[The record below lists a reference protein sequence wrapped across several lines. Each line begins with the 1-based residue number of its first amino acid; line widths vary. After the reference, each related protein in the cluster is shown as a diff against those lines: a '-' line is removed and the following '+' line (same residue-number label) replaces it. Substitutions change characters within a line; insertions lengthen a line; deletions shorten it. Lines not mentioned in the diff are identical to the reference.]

1 MAELSTIARP
11 YAEALFA
18 SVRNEGTLEQWSALL
33 SEMAQVAGHPEV
45 SKVLSRPGLS
55 NQQRY
60 ELFAG
65 LMKTPLSD
73 KARNFL
79 ELLVDKG
86 RVLLLPYI
94 SEQFDA
100 LKHQL
105 EGTELAHITSAF
117 ELSPEQIADLV
128 AALEKKF
135 GLKLKP
141 VVTVDA
147 TLIGGV
153 RVMVGDQVLDTSV
166 QAQLA
171 RMRDTLAA

>member
-73 KARNFL
+73 KARNLL
-79 ELLVDKG
+79 ELLVG
-86 RVLLLPYI
+86 NERVLLLPQI
-94 SEQFDA
+94 AEQFEV

-105 EGTELAHITSAF
+105 EGTELARITSAY
-117 ELSPEQIADLV
+117 ELSQEQINDLV
-128 AALEKKF
+128 VGLEKKF
-135 GLKLKP
+135 GLKLIP
-141 VVTVDA
+141 EVTVDA
-147 TLIGGV
+147 ALIGGV

>member
-18 SVRNEGTLEQWSALL
+18 CTRNEGTLEQWSALL

-45 SKVLSRPGLS
+45 NKVLATPGLS

-79 ELLVDKG
+79 ELLVG
-86 RVLLLPYI
+86 NERVLLLPQI
-94 SEQFDA
+94 AEQFEV

-105 EGTELAHITSAF
+105 EGTELAHITSAY
-117 ELSPEQIADLV
+117 ELSQEHVNDLV
-128 AALEKKF
+128 AGLEKKF
-135 GLKLKP
+135 GLKLIP
-141 VVTVDA
+141 EVTVDA
-147 TLIGGV
+147 ALIGGV